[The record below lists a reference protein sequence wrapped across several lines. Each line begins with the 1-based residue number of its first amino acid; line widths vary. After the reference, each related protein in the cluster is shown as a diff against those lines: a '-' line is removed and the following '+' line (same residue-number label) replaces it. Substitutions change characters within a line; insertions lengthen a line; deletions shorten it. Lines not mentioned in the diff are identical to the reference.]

1 MKALYIAWQDPE
13 TKLWHTVGE
22 LRKQNQFY
30 CFSYTKG
37 ALVSPRFTF
46 LGRMRDLSQHYI
58 SDTLFPLFTNRVLS
72 NSRPE
77 YPNYIRWLALDRQ
90 TQPDAMQLLARSG
103 GFRATDDLCV
113 YPSPEI
119 NENGEIELFFFSHGI
134 RYLAPEN
141 LLQLNQLE
149 SGSALSFDTEKD
161 NAKDSFALS
170 IKTNQLTKVG
180 YCPGYLSQ
188 DFHKLLNKTEIKIS
202 VERLNTDAPI
212 QFRLLCRAV
221 FKLPN
226 GFQLFNDAEY
236 LPLTK
241 NANAIAA

>member
-30 CFSYTKG
+30 CFSYTQG
-37 ALVSPRFTF
+37 ALASPNFTF
-46 LGRMRDLSQHYI
+46 LGRMRDLYQHYI
-58 SDTLFPLFTNRVLS
+58 SDTLFPLFANRVLS

-77 YPNYIRWLALDRQ
+77 YPNYVRWLALDPQ
-90 TQPDAMQLLARSG
+90 TQPDAMQLLSRSG

-119 NENGEIELFFFSHGI
+119 NENDEIELFFFSHGL

-149 SGSALSFDTEKD
+149 SGTPLSFDTEKD
-161 NAKDSFALS
+161 NTKDPFALN

-180 YCPGYLSQ
+180 YCPRYLNQ
-188 DFHKLLNKTEIKIS
+188 DFHKLLNKTEIKLS

-212 QFRLLCRAV
+212 QFRLLCRAA

-226 GFQLFNDAEY
+226 GFQLFNNSEY